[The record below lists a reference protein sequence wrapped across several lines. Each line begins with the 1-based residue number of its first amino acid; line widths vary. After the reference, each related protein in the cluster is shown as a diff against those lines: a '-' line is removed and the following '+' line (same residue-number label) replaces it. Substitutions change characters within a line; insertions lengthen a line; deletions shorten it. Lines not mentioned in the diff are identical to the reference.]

1 MAEERR
7 EDDDLFGPPV
17 GEDESH
23 DAALVTEPPEP
34 EALAA
39 PEEPAEPEASFPESE
54 GPLWP
59 AGSGDAADTEDLG
72 QQLGPSPRG
81 LTSRMRGALVL
92 VGLIVVLGIALAVAA
107 SLVGSQ
113 GETGSTTTTTAEVTA
128 GSIRST
134 VNLQGVVV
142 RENTQNVPAPVT
154 GTLTTLS
161 VRPGDAVAA
170 GDTVATVTVSPFAS
184 PTPTSTFNQ
193 GSTPSPTPS
202 VSPITENVTSPIAGT
217 VGKLTAAKGQVV
229 VSGQTLLT
237 VVPSRYDVIASVPQS
252 QLYRFYTQPL
262 SIQAVIEHQ
271 NEPIDCA
278 YQSIGGNLPT
288 TGATAV
294 LGEEIDLR
302 CVLPDGTAVFPGVR
316 AKVVAV
322 TAEVDDALT
331 LPLSAV
337 ERNGNGTAGV
347 VWLVE
352 KGKEPVRTNVTLG
365 ISDGKRIQ
373 IVSGLFAG
381 QKVRDPAVP
390 PSS

>member
-1 MAEERR
+1 MAEERHT
-7 EDDDLFGPPV
+7 DDEALFGPSSPKAEPSDVDGAGAASSDPTESIPPV
-17 GEDESH
+17 MPEGRVPPAEVLGEAMPEDEP
-23 DAALVTEPPEP
+23 DTTPLGERLPVNPP
-34 EALAA
+34 
-39 PEEPAEPEASFPESE
+39 
-54 GPLWP
+54 
-59 AGSGDAADTEDLG
+59 
-72 QQLGPSPRG
+72 G
-81 LTSRMRGALVL
+81 LTSRMRGGLVL
-92 VGLIVVLGIALAVAA
+92 VGLIVILGIALGIAA
-107 SLVGSQ
+107 ALVGS
-113 GETGSTTTTTAEVTA
+113 GDTTTPTVSTAEVTA

-142 RENTQNVPAPVT
+142 RENTQNVAAPIT
-154 GTLTTLS
+154 GTLTQLT

-170 GDTVATVTVSPFAS
+170 GDDVATVTLSLSPS
-184 PTPTSTFNQ
+184 PSPTSTLNQ

-202 VSPITENVTSPIAGT
+202 LSPITETVDAPTAGT
-217 VGKLTAAKGQVV
+217 VGKLTAAKGQFVI
-229 VSGQTLLT
+229 SGQTLLT
-237 VVPSRYDVIASVPQS
+237 VIPSRFDVIASVPQS

-262 SIQAVIEHQ
+262 SIQALIAKQ
-271 NEPIDCA
+271 NEPLDCA

-288 TGATAV
+288 SGATAV
-294 LGEEIDLR
+294 LQEEIDLR
-302 CVLPDGTAVFPGVR
+302 CVLPDGSSVFPGVR

-337 ERNGNGTAGV
+337 ERSGNGTAGV

-381 QKVRDPAVP
+381 QKVRNPAVP

>member
-1 MAEERR
+1 MAEERH
-7 EDDDLFGPPV
+7 EDDEALFGPSNPEAEPGDADGAGAASSDPTESIPPV
-17 GEDESH
+17 MPEESVSPAEVLGEAMPEDEP
-23 DAALVTEPPEP
+23 DTTPLGERLPVNPP
-34 EALAA
+34 
-39 PEEPAEPEASFPESE
+39 
-54 GPLWP
+54 
-59 AGSGDAADTEDLG
+59 
-72 QQLGPSPRG
+72 G
-81 LTSRMRGALVL
+81 LTSRMRGGLVL
-92 VGLIVVLGIALAVAA
+92 VGLIVILGIALGVAA
-107 SLVGSQ
+107 ALVGS
-113 GETGSTTTTTAEVTA
+113 GDTTAPTVSTAEVTA

-142 RENTQNVPAPVT
+142 RENTQNIAAPAT

-170 GDTVATVTVSPFAS
+170 GDDLATVTINQTTAPSPS
-184 PTPTSTFNQ
+184 PTSTFNQ
-193 GSTPSPTPS
+193 SPSPTPL
-202 VSPITENVTSPIAGT
+202 VSPITETVDAPIAGT
-217 VGKLTAAKGQVV
+217 VGKLSAAKGQVV
-229 VSGQTLLT
+229 VAGQTLLT
-237 VVPSRYDVIASVPQS
+237 VIPSRFDVIASVPQN

-262 SIQAVIEHQ
+262 SIQAVIPKQ
-271 NEPIDCA
+271 NEPLDCA

-288 TGATAV
+288 SGATAV

-302 CVLPDGTAVFPGVR
+302 CVLPDGTSVFPGVR

-337 ERNGNGTAGV
+337 ERSGNGTAGV
-347 VWLVE
+347 VFLVE

-381 QKVRDPAVP
+381 QKVRNPAVP